1 MKAKKSLM
9 AVLWPLLKQN
19 IVKSTRYLKIGVRFV
34 KAASDKKRM
43 NLKVLEER
51 ITESGK
57 LVESSKQNAER
68 LKQESRMP
76 RILPDGEQS
85 KKYHDR
91 DKGRGEGSEVQMSW
105 REDEEEDRSGPCFDS
120 ALHKESL
127 GQHDNRIDSAQ
138 YGRGVVWSLLFGMG
152 LSRRGPV
159 VASLAPQYSEVVE
172 CFDSAQHDNS
182 FDSAQHDRGVRMRW
196 ILVLVLIMGIYSAK
210 ASAQS
215 PAGLQAGDQVPDVIM
230 SNLINYKTGTAKL
243 SDFKGKLLILDFWS
257 TWCKGCLES
266 FENAD
271 ILQKQFGD
279 QLQVLFITSQSSA
292 ENSKFLAKNTRINN
306 YKLQIATDDLTL
318 KKLFPYASVPHLVWI
333 SPEGKL
339 IQTTAS
345 YDFTKQNVEKLLLRQ
360 EVSFKAPKADELSFD
375 TGRPLFDRGNGG
387 PAVYRYRSLISGFQQ
402 GLPGSIGSAK
412 DSVSIRVHALNQ
424 GIISLYKK
432 ALQLPAYWPRSRLVF
447 EQLDRSTYE
456 ISNWYEEREAKA
468 WCYELILPLSREQ
481 DLYPIMLQDL
491 SRFFHLDAR
500 IEERETPC
508 YVLRTSDAGLIPPE
522 ATGERQNNLLKN
534 DDRSKF
540 MQNDWL
546 SSLIEYL
553 DDQPGMPPV
562 FDESGITY
570 RLNLDLGTRLTDLD
584 SLNKALAKQ
593 GLQFKSE
600 QRSIPMLILSPSIKS
615 PNAQN

>member
-1 MKAKKSLM
+1 MKAKNSLM
-9 AVLWPLLKQN
+9 ATLWPLLKQN
-19 IVKSTRYLKIGVRFV
+19 IFKSTRYLRLGVRSV
-34 KAASDKKRM
+34 KVAPGKKSR
-43 NLKVLEER
+43 NLKALEER
-51 ITESGK
+51 IAESGK

-68 LKQESRMP
+68 LEKESKIP
-76 RILPDGEQS
+76 RILPDAP
-85 KKYHDR
+85 KVVKYHDR
-91 DKGRGEGSEVQMSW
+91 NKGGGEGSEVQMSW
-105 REDEEEDRSGPCFDS
+105 REDEDEDRSSVQECFDMVV
-120 ALHKESL
+120 
-127 GQHDNRIDSAQ
+127 
-138 YGRGVVWSLLFGMG
+138 GVVWSLLIGMR
-152 LSRRGPV
+152 LSRRGPAL
-159 VASLAPQYSEVVE
+159 ASLAL
-172 CFDSAQHDNS
+172 HHN
-182 FDSAQHDRGVRMRW
+182 GVRRMRW
-196 ILVLVLIMGIYSAK
+196 ILVLVLIIGIYSAK
-210 ASAQS
+210 ASAQN
-215 PAGLQAGDQVPDVIM
+215 PAGFQIGTQVPDVTI

-243 SDFKGKLLILDFWS
+243 SDFKGRLLILDFWS

-271 ILQKQFGD
+271 ILQKQFGG

-292 ENSKFLAKNTRINN
+292 EISKFLAKNTRINN
-306 YKLQIATDDLTL
+306 YKLQIATDDVSL

-345 YDFTKQNVEKLLLRQ
+345 YDFTKQNVDKLLLRQ

-375 TGRPLFDRGNGG
+375 TNRPLFDRGNGG
-387 PAVYRYRSLISGFQQ
+387 PAVYRYRSLISGFQR

-432 ALQLPAYWPRSRLVF
+432 ALQLPAYFPRSRLVF

-468 WCYELILPLSREQ
+468 WCYELILPISLEQ

-500 IEERETPC
+500 VEERKTLC
-508 YVLRTSDAGLIPPE
+508 YVLRISDAGLIPPE
-522 ATGERQNNLLKN
+522 ALGERQNNLPKN
-534 DDRSKF
+534 DERTKF
-540 MQNDWL
+540 MKNDWL

-562 FDESGITY
+562 FDESGITH
-570 RLNLDLGTRLTDLD
+570 RLNLNLGTRLTDPD
-584 SLNKALAKQ
+584 SLNKALKKQ
-593 GLQFKSE
+593 GLQLKSE

>member
-1 MKAKKSLM
+1 M
-9 AVLWPLLKQN
+9 AVLWPFLKQN
-19 IVKSTRYLKIGVRFV
+19 ILKSTLYLKTGVRSV
-34 KAASDKKRM
+34 KGAPVKKRI
-43 NLKVLEER
+43 NLKALEER
-51 ITESGK
+51 VAESGK

-68 LKQESRMP
+68 LRLESKIP
-76 RILPDGEQS
+76 RILPDAGQS

-91 DKGRGEGSEVQMSW
+91 DKDRGEGSDVQMSW
-105 REDEEEDRSGPCFDS
+105 REEEDRSSP
-120 ALHKESL
+120 
-127 GQHDNRIDSAQ
+127 
-138 YGRGVVWSLLFGMG
+138 
-152 LSRRGPV
+152 
-159 VASLAPQYSEVVE
+159 
-172 CFDSAQHDNS
+172 CFDSAQHDREVVWSLLFRRRLSRRGGALATSAPHNDGVGEKVQNS
-182 FDSAQHDRGVRMRW
+182 AYRRFG
-196 ILVLVLIMGIYSAK
+196 ILLVLVLIMGMYSAK
-210 ASAQS
+210 ARAQS
-215 PAGLQAGDQVPDVIM
+215 SAGLQPGDQVPDVTI
-230 SNLINYKTGTAKL
+230 SNLINYKTGMAKI

-279 QLQVLFITSQSSA
+279 QLQVLFITSQSSS
-292 ENSKFLAKNTRINN
+292 EISKFLAKNTRINN
-306 YKLQIATDDLTL
+306 YKLQIATDDVTL

-345 YDFTKQNVEKLLLRQ
+345 YDFTKQNVEKILKNQ
-360 EVSFKAPKADELSFD
+360 EVSFTALKTDELNFD

-424 GIISLYKK
+424 GIISMYKK
-432 ALQLPAYWPRSRLVF
+432 ALQLPAYWPRNRLVF
-447 EQLDRSTYE
+447 AQLDRRTYE
-456 ISNWYEEREAKA
+456 ISSWYEEREAKA
-468 WCYELILPLSREQ
+468 WCYELILPLSREL
-481 DLYPIMLQDL
+481 DLYPMMLQDL

-500 IEERETPC
+500 VEERKTPC
-508 YVLRTSDAGLIPPE
+508 YVLRISDAGLFPPE
-522 ATGERQNNLLKN
+522 ASGERQNNLLKN
-534 DDRSKF
+534 DDRPKL

-570 RLNLDLGTRLTDLD
+570 RLNLDLGTSLTDLD